1 MDISFII
8 DTARSVSENHEGFV
22 TAVTQATSDIAQ
34 DPNSIGVGLKY
45 LGAGLAVGL
54 AGLGVG
60 AGQGVAA
67 GKLAEAISRNPEQ
80 KGKIM
85 SSAIVGLAIA
95 ESGVI
100 YALVIAIILMFVL

>member
-1 MDISFII
+1 MDITFVI
-8 DTARSVSENHEGFV
+8 DAARSVSENHDGII
-22 TAVTQATSDIAQ
+22 TAVQQATEVAK
-34 DPNSIGVGLKY
+34 DPNSIGVGLKF
-45 LGAGLAVGL
+45 LGAGMSVGL

-60 AGQGVAA
+60 CGQGIAA